1 MGYIGQAPANKV
13 VKTADIEDSAVTAAK
28 IAADTVTAADLG
40 ANSVDSS
47 ELVDGSV
54 DLSHMSANSI
64 DSDQYVDGSIDTAH
78 IGASQVTDA
87 KIADMAA
94 TKLTGSI
101 ADARVPAS
109 AVTQHVTAFDDT
121 DLRSDIITLALK
133 EAITENRVA
142 YNLPNSM
149 IEQFQDDSK
158 IGSETT
164 GDRNASEYWSTL
176 LAGELTS
183 EASGGNLLLKFNNN
197 VTNSGTSSLTITNN
211 SVEYDSHTKF
221 GSHSATGWGNITIDD
236 HANMEPLGVNF
247 TLDFW
252 HYSGGGSRH
261 GIYAG
266 TSDHWFG
273 IDYHQAG
280 TRNYNLW
287 VSSNGT
293 GWDLFNADG
302 GGNGIG
308 SITTS
313 IDVWNHVAFVRN
325 GDNWMS
331 FINGVKDIDET
342 VSGSVTNKSES
353 KRIGKWGNGSYGMG
367 SDDYI
372 DDFRWTKGT
381 ARWTSNFNVNDTL
394 NATGTLISTAQTA
407 NSAQTK
413 VSGVILYANTS
424 GTATLGTDLKIYFTC
439 NGGTNWTESTPTAAG
454 TFSSGILMAKCPEVT
469 CTSGTDIRYK
479 AVWANQSSGSK
490 ETRLHGIGMNY

>member
-1 MGYIGQAPANKV
+1 
-13 VKTADIEDSAVTAAK
+13 
-28 IAADTVTAADLG
+28 
-40 ANSVDSS
+40 
-47 ELVDGSV
+47 
-54 DLSHMSANSI
+54 
-64 DSDQYVDGSIDTAH
+64 
-78 IGASQVTDA
+78 
-87 KIADMAA
+87 
-94 TKLTGSI
+94 
-101 ADARVPAS
+101 
-109 AVTQHVTAFDDT
+109 
-121 DLRSDIITLALK
+121 
-133 EAITENRVA
+133 
-142 YNLPNSM
+142 
-149 IEQFQDDSK
+149 
-158 IGSETT
+158 
-164 GDRNASEYWSTL
+164 L

-211 SVEYDSHTKF
+211 SVEYDSSVKKF

-236 HANMEPLGVNF
+236 AADMEPLGVNF

-293 GWDLFNADG
+293 GWDLFDADS

-353 KRIGKWGNGSYGMG
+353 KRIGKWGNGAYGMG

-381 ARWTSNFNVNDTL
+381 ARWTSNFNVSDTL